1 MEIVVHIICFCDAE
15 QLAELRKVTLA
26 GLLCSNVPGLEE
38 VQSRAFVQ
46 EDSYL

>member
-1 MEIVVHIICFCDAE
+1 MHIICLGIAE

-26 GLLCSNVPGLEE
+26 GLLCSNVPGLGD

-46 EDSYL
+46 EDPYL

>member
-1 MEIVVHIICFCDAE
+1 MDIIHLCVAE

-26 GLLCSNVPGLEE
+26 GLLCSNVPRLEE

-46 EDSYL
+46 EDTYL